1 MSSCLWGAAPK
12 YDVDKI
18 FQQYGDYNNVVLEN
32 FVDVLIDIVDDSLV
46 VSSHKKESILLLNK
60 DSKQGSSN
68 SIYYSDFD
76 IIKNIEAYS
85 YVPNGKKYRK
95 YKASEHMTTSNE
107 GGSAFYDDSK
117 IIEILYPRVESGA
130 IMTLEYDRHT
140 KDAHFLN
147 SFIFQSGI
155 PIIESRLSVKV
166 KKGVELKYHLFN
178 TEGKGINFSKEE
190 SGDYWI
196 YEWSSK
202 HNNAFKDGNKYIG
215 WMHLLPHIRLYL
227 GEVNFD
233 NKKEFYFRNIE
244 DLHHYYYNFIN
255 NLEVDLD
262 EALVDEVKEIT
273 KNKQTETDKVKSIL
287 YWVQN
292 NIKYVA
298 YEQGYR
304 GFIPHDA
311 NYVFQKRYGD
321 CKDMASIIVGML
333 RSVGIKGYYT
343 WVGTRNIP
351 YSYYDLPTSAVDNH
365 MVAVYFEGSKPI
377 ILDGTMDMY
386 QYGMIPHHL
395 QGKELLISIDKDS
408 LIVADVPIISKN
420 DSEVMDSIMLNIS
433 DDGILKGVAIKTFSG
448 YFRYEMASAL
458 DGKNQEAIEK
468 RLERSLQKGN
478 NKFQMDSCSL
488 SDYDNREEAVVIDYH
503 FSIDD
508 YVRILGNEMY
518 VNMNVDK
525 NMSDLKI
532 DTTYSAYPIE
542 NDFKGIESCITSLKI
557 PKDYSISYLP
567 EDFNYSHPK
576 FSVDLSYSRSDSVIT
591 QNKEIGLNFLL
602 IEKED
607 FAAWDD
613 MIIQLRR
620 HYNKVVSLSKEPKE

>member
-1 MSSCLWGAAPK
+1 MPSFLWGAAPK
-12 YDVDKI
+12 FDVDKI
-18 FQQYGDYNNVVLEN
+18 VQQYSNYNNVVLEN
-32 FVDVLIDIVDDSLV
+32 YVDVLIDIVDDSLIV
-46 VSSHKKESILLLNK
+46 RSHTKESILLLNK

-68 SIYYSDFD
+68 SIYFSDFD

-107 GGSAFYDDSK
+107 SGSVFYDDSK

-147 SFIFQSGI
+147 SFSFQSGI

-166 KKGVELKYHLFN
+166 RKGVELKYNLFN
-178 TEGKGINFSKEE
+178 TDSKKIIFSKEE
-190 SGDYWI
+190 SGDYWV
-196 YEWSSK
+196 YEWLSK
-202 HNNAFKDGNKYIG
+202 HNDATKDGNKYVG
-215 WMHLLPHIRLYL
+215 WMHILPHIRFYL
-227 GEVNFD
+227 GEVKFND
-233 NKKEFYFRNIE
+233 RKEYYFRNIE

-255 NLEVDLD
+255 KLEVDLD
-262 EALVDEVKEIT
+262 EALVDEARAIT
-273 KNKQTETDKVKSIL
+273 EDASPETEKVKSVL

-333 RSVGIKGYYT
+333 RSLGIKGYYT

-351 YSYYDLPTSAVDNH
+351 YSYYNLPTNAVDNH

-386 QYGMIPHHL
+386 QYRMTPHHL
-395 QGKELLISIDKDS
+395 QGKELLISIDQDSVIIAGIPITPKNNSEVKDS
-408 LIVADVPIISKN
+408 II
-420 DSEVMDSIMLNIS
+420 LNIS
-433 DDGILKGVAIKTFSG
+433 DGGVLNGTAKKTFSG
-448 YFRYEMASAL
+448 YYRYEMASVL
-458 DGKNQEAIEK
+458 DGKNKDAIEK
-468 RLERSLQKGN
+468 SLERSLQKGN
-478 NKFQMDSCSL
+478 NKFQLESVSL
-488 SDYDNREEAVVIDYH
+488 SDYDNREEDIEIDYE
-503 FSIDD
+503 FTIDD
-508 YVRILGNEMY
+508 YVRILDNDMY

-525 NMSDLKI
+525 NMKNLKI
-532 DTTYSAYPIE
+532 DTTFSIYPIE
-542 NDFKGIESCITSLKI
+542 NDFKGVERCVTRFKI
-557 PKDYSISYLP
+557 PQHYSISYLP
-567 EDFNYSHPK
+567 EDFNYSNPK
-576 FSVDLSYSRSDSVIT
+576 FSVELSYSRNDSTIT

-620 HYNKVVSLSKEPKE
+620 HYNKVVSLSKESKE